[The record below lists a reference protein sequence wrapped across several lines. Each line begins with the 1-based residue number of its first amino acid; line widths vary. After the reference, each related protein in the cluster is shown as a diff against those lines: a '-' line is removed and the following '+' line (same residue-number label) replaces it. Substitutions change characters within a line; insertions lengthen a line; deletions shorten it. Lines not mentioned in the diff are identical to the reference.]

1 MHFWVPG
8 ISGPARLKTK
18 LGQKAQEAIAR
29 YVPREASFMLAV
41 QSIYQSH
48 QDISRWFI
56 IYIIILYILYIYIY
70 TYNYIYI
77 YIRIVYIRY
86 TMIYIIIKIE
96 VSCPVFGICVAI
108 LSKQRVGAHR
118 SVVDFS
124 SWQGLA
130 VRPKSRESLLLS
142 PRECWGMCPLD
153 PLGALVKK
161 KRIPYMV

>member
-41 QSIYQSH
+41 SIY
-48 QDISRWFI
+48 ISIPSR
-56 IYIIILYILYIYIY
+56 YIKMIHYIYTVHY
-70 TYNYIYI
+70 CTYNYIYT
-77 YIRIVYIRY
+77 RIIIYIRY

-108 LSKQRVGAHR
+108 LSKQRVEPI
-118 SVVDFS
+118 DQ
-124 SWQGLA
+124 SWTSAPDKAWQWGQRAGKVCCFPQGNA
-130 VRPKSRESLLLS
+130 EECVR
-142 PRECWGMCPLD
+142 WIPLV
-153 PLGALVKK
+153 L
-161 KRIPYMV
+161 

>member
-56 IYIIILYILYIYIY
+56 IYIYNYIYTVYIY

-77 YIRIVYIRY
+77 YTRIVYIRY

-108 LSKQRVGAHR
+108 LSKQRVEPI
-118 SVVDFS
+118 DQ
-124 SWQGLA
+124 SWTSAPDKAWQWGQRAGKVCCFPQGNA
-130 VRPKSRESLLLS
+130 EECVR
-142 PRECWGMCPLD
+142 WIPLV
-153 PLGALVKK
+153 LQ
-161 KRIPYMV
+161 